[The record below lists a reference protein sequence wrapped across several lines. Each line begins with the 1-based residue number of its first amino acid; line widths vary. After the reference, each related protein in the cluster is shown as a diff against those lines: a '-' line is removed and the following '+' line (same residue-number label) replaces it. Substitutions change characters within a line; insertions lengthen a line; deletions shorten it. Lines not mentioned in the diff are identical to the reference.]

1 MITTITSQKTQDTQH
16 STPKRSVEMSDD
28 RLDGMDDRSS
38 SLSDPDE
45 GLDERTTVQMTDS
58 GHKLEQEVDSETE
71 TERLERTP
79 QKLGVPHEKDVE
91 KTPSKLAK
99 EVMASVDSPEPAD
112 TNDTTATASVEN
124 AATPSRKRKRSSSE
138 PSSLS
143 DIDDER
149 PAPKISHSL
158 EHHVDDKDEMRIDN
172 ANASSRPSSE
182 RDEDNEQRADTNAPE
197 AEQKTVKEG
206 EDESVPIEG
215 TSAPVKRVGRRKKGK
230 GLHGMKLKGSRTVA
244 NTASLASG
252 EPSYGSDTNA
262 LESGNQQAGE
272 DMEEEEG
279 ASLDEES
286 SYENRQT
293 GLDGTTD
300 LPADNKK
307 KGGLDGFGGVDNV
320 YNSYYGE

>member
-1 MITTITSQKTQDTQH
+1 MITTLRSQKTQDLQQPT
-16 STPKRSVEMSDD
+16 STRSVEMSDD

-38 SLSDPDE
+38 SLSDPDD
-45 GLDERTTVQMTDS
+45 GLDERTNVQMADS
-58 GHKLEQEVDSETE
+58 GRRIEQEVDSEAE
-71 TERLERTP
+71 TERLEKTP
-79 QKLGVPHEKDVE
+79 QKLGVTHQKDTE

-99 EVMASVDSPEPAD
+99 EAMASVDSPEPAD

-124 AATPSRKRKRSSSE
+124 APTPSRKRKRSSSE

-149 PAPKISHSL
+149 PASKIGHSV
-158 EHHVDDKDEMRIDN
+158 ERRVDGEDEMQVDN

-182 RDEDNEQRADTNAPE
+182 MDEDNEQRDEGNAAE
-197 AEQKTVKEG
+197 AERMDVKEG
-206 EDESVPIEG
+206 DEEPTPAEE
-215 TSAPVKRVGRRKKGK
+215 TSAPAKRVGRRKKGK
-230 GLHGMKLKGSRTVA
+230 GFHGAKSKLAR
-244 NTASLASG
+244 ASGNPALASG

-262 LESGNQQAGE
+262 QESGNQQVGE

-279 ASLDEES
+279 ASLEEES
-286 SYENRQT
+286 PYQNNLF

-307 KGGLDGFGGVDNV
+307 KSGLDGFSGVDNV
-320 YNSYYGE
+320 FNAYYGE